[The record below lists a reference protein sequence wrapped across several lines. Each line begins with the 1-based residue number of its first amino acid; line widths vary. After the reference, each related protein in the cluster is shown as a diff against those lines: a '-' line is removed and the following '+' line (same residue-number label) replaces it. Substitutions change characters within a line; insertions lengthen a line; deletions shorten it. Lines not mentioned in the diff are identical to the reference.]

1 MSTGNQQQEE
11 WLVLPED
18 MLHKEYEVWE
28 VFFSRKNFVA
38 IEMVIDFDDEIYM
51 LLIMNLVTRKRF
63 WISTRSLEE
72 KILAK
77 ITDVDLDGDPYDL
90 EFLAGGEKEI
100 RQMRVKS
107 NRIEIKYHLTQDYD
121 TYDRMAQVFIGQS

>member
-18 MLHKEYEVWE
+18 LLHMEYIEVWE

-38 IEMVIDFDDEIYM
+38 IEMAMAIDYR
-51 LLIMNLVTRKRF
+51 LLILNLVTRKRF
-63 WISTRSLEE
+63 WISTKSLEQ
-72 KILAK
+72 KILAQ

-90 EFLAGGEKEI
+90 EELAGGEKEI

-107 NRIEIKYHLTQDYD
+107 NRIEMKYHITQDYD
-121 TYDRMAQVFIGQS
+121 TYDDMAQVFIGQS